1 MPEFAV
7 ILPAAGNSSR
17 LRGFDRKKPF
27 VDLAGESV
35 WKRTVNA
42 FIGRRD
48 VTQIL
53 LVLADSDRGEFLS
66 RFSKDLHGIELVVGG
81 ASRAESVSNG
91 LQLLRDT
98 IDFVAV
104 HDAARP
110 LVRQDVIDAVFAG
123 ALATGAAIP
132 GVPITSTVKRID
144 ERGQV
149 EATIDRSKLK
159 LAQTPQTFAR
169 NVLLDAYA
177 QMQDRLHDY
186 TDEAAIVEAT
196 GYPVT
201 VTEGSW
207 DNIKITTA
215 EDFQFA
221 EMILAGRGAS
231 SPG

>member
-27 VDLAGESV
+27 VDLAGTPV
-35 WKRTVNA
+35 WKRTVDA

-53 LVLADSDRGEFLS
+53 LVLADSDRSDFLT
-66 RFSKDLHGIELVVGG
+66 RFGDVTGIELVDGG

-91 LQLLRDT
+91 LKLLSES

-110 LVRQDVIDAVFAG
+110 LVTQDVIDSVFAG

-144 ERGQV
+144 KLGQID
-149 EATIDRSKLK
+149 ATIDRSQLK

-169 NVLLDAYA
+169 RILLDAYA
-177 QMQDRLHDY
+177 QAQGKLHDY
-186 TDEAAIVEAT
+186 TDEASIVEAT
-196 GYPVT
+196 GYSVT

-215 EDFQFA
+215 DDFQFA

-231 SPG
+231 PPE